1 MKIRCEFTPSVSNVD
16 IYTDGESQTCL
27 LNAFEPVTV
36 TEIGILLKSSSVK
49 SCELDPIPTWLLR
62 YCAHDIIP
70 VLTTIVNMSLTIER
84 VVAARLSAHMS
95 ECNLCVPNQSA
106 YKPNHS
112 VETALVCVQNDILR
126 AMDNQNIVIMLL
138 LDLSAAFDTVD
149 HNVMLHRLTHDVG
162 VGQTALKW
170 FKSYMSD
177 RVQAVHIN
185 GTTSP
190 ARPLT
195 CGVPQG
201 FVLGPQLFSIYA
213 APVSKII
220 RNNLLSHFYADDTQ
234 IYITV
239 KPHQEDIDAAVESIE
254 QCVTE
259 IRSWM
264 KTNSLKLNDSK
275 TEVIVYGSA
284 QQLKKFTLQSL
295 RVGDCVV
302 RVTDCVRNLGV
313 QFDAEMTMESHVTA
327 VCKSA
332 IFHLRNISRI
342 RRYLT
347 AAATE
352 QIVHAFVTSRLDI
365 GNALLYRLPLKQ
377 TQRLRKI
384 QNWAARLIDG
394 AMRYSHATPLLKKLH
409 WLPIAVRVEFK
420 ILLLTHRAL
429 NGQAPNCIGHCVSRR
444 QPVRSLRSSEHSLLC
459 VPRTRRHWSDRAFSV
474 AAPSLWNALP
484 YHLTLSPMS
493 TARFKVKLKTYLFTR
508 TFCTA
513 L

>member
-1 MKIRCEFTPSVSNVD
+1 MSLRTGVMPSHLKRAHVRPIIKKPGLDKNILNNYRHVSNLP
-16 IYTDGESQTCL
+16 YLS
-27 LNAFEPVTV
+27 
-36 TEIGILLKSSSVK
+36 K
-49 SCELDPIPTWLLR
+49 
-62 YCAHDIIP
+62 
-70 VLTTIVNMSLTIER
+70 TIER
-84 VVAARLSAHMS
+84 VVAARLSAHMP

-138 LDLSAAFDTVD
+138 LDFSAAFDTVD

-162 VGQTALKW
+162 MGQTALKW

-177 RVQAVHIN
+177 IVQAVHIN
-185 GTTSP
+185 GSTSP

-201 FVLGPQLFSIYA
+201 SVLGPQLFSIYA

-220 RNNLLSHFYADDTQ
+220 RNNNLLSPLHADDTQ

-259 IRSWM
+259 IRNWM
-264 KTNSLKLNDSK
+264 KTNSLKFNDSN

-284 QQLKKFTLQSL
+284 QQLKKITRNRYVLVTVWLGWLTVFEISVCSL
-295 RVGDCVV
+295 MLRW
-302 RVTDCVRNLGV
+302 RW
-313 QFDAEMTMESHVTA
+313 
-327 VCKSA
+327 SA
-332 IFHLRNISRI
+332 TWLLYAGEPYSSSATFRGSD
-342 RRYLT
+342 LT

-352 QIVHAFVTSRLDI
+352 QVVHAFVTSRLGI

-377 TQRLRKI
+377 TQRLQKI
-384 QNWAARLIDG
+384 QNWAAGLIDG

-429 NGQAPNCIGHCVSRR
+429 NGQAPEYIGHCVSRR
-444 QPVRSLRSSEHSLLC
+444 QPVRSLRFSEHSLLC
-459 VPRTRRHWSDRAFSV
+459 VPRTRCHWGDRAFNV
-474 AAPSLWNALP
+474 AAPSCLWNALP
-484 YHLTLSPMS
+484 HHLTLSSMT
-493 TARFKVKLKTYLFTR
+493 TAAF
-508 TFCTA
+508 
-513 L
+513 